1 VRNNTGAVDRPGHVF
16 EEVFPMADANPTA
29 FDHIIHIG
37 VVVRDMDAAIA
48 RFAALGIGPFTPR
61 ILPPENIETF
71 RGKPFVPAE
80 HVSIQITR
88 VGNME
93 LELIQPVA
101 GESPHQEWLDARGEG
116 VQHLGFRVD
125 DLSAAVSDLTAAG
138 SEVTLTSRFPDGGGV
153 AYLDLHAANLIVELV
168 QPGPR

>member
-1 VRNNTGAVDRPGHVF
+1 
-16 EEVFPMADANPTA
+16 MADARPAA

-37 VVVRDMDAAIA
+37 VVVRDMEATIA
-48 RFAALGIGPFTPR
+48 RLAALGIGPFTPR
-61 ILPPENIETF
+61 VLPPENKETF
-71 RGKPFVPAE
+71 RGKPFFPAE

-93 LELIQPVA
+93 LELIQPIA
-101 GESPHQEWLDARGEG
+101 GESPHQEWLDSHGEG
-116 VQHLGFRVD
+116 IQHLGFRVE

-138 SEVTLTSRFPDGGGV
+138 SEVMLTSRFPNGGGV
-153 AYLDLHAANLIVELV
+153 AYLDLNAADLIVELV